1 MGDLREP
8 LTFKIPKIDLMRSL
22 FGDPIDRLPE
32 RFIINRNAT
41 ILFWKDGTKT
51 IVKKSKEDEHNP
63 RLAFL
68 TAYFQKHS
76 GLSKNKANKFLDG
89 LATEEENEVE

>member
-8 LTFKIPKIDLMRSL
+8 LTFKIPKIDLMRS
-22 FGDPIDRLPE
+22 
-32 RFIINRNAT
+32 INRNAT